1 MELRLTDTPLLKE
14 RALAIRRAIL
24 CPGTTRAPEQEQDAL
39 DGEAVQLLAEEDGKP
54 LGCGRY
60 VVLPDGWAKG
70 SRIAVLPD
78 GRGMGVGRA
87 IVEELMRRAKA
98 QGCPG
103 FCLHA
108 RRTALGFYQRL
119 GFRETGETFLED
131 GIPHSRVER
140 RL

>member
-1 MELRLTDTPLLKE
+1 
-14 RALAIRRAIL
+14 
-24 CPGTTRAPEQEQDAL
+24 
-39 DGEAVQLLAEEDGKP
+39 
-54 LGCGRY
+54 
-60 VVLPDGWAKG
+60 
-70 SRIAVLPD
+70 
-78 GRGMGVGRA
+78 
-87 IVEELMRRAKA
+87 MRRAKA

-131 GIPHSRVER
+131 GIPHIRVER